1 MKPSI
6 VTSNDIYDL
15 LLEVRTLLSENNSI
29 SIENELKEFSLYKTS
44 KILGK
49 SQQTI
54 LRLVEEGLLTAIV
67 EKSNFTKTGKTFRF
81 TARAIKEYQN
91 SRNYSPINGRINYLE
106 SPQQLANRLIKEY
119 EKEVVLTLKKKSKA
133 LKYMNMYIALL

>member
-1 MKPSI
+1 MISSIIIILRITGMKPSI
-6 VTSNDIYDL
+6 VTSNEIYEI
-15 LLEVRTLLSENNSI
+15 LLEVRTMLSENNSI

-54 LRLVEEGLLTAIV
+54 LRLVEEGLLTAII
-67 EKSNFTKTGKTFRF
+67 EKSNFTNTGKTFRF

-91 SRNYSPINGRINYLE
+91 SRNYNPTNGRSKYLE
-106 SPQQLANRLIKEY
+106 SPQQLANRLKKEF
-119 EKEVVLTLKKKSKA
+119 EKK
-133 LKYMNMYIALL
+133 

>member
-6 VTSNDIYDL
+6 VTSNEIYDL

-29 SIENELKEFSLYKTS
+29 SIENELKEFSLYRTS

-54 LRLVEEGLLTAIV
+54 LRLVEEGLITAIV
-67 EKSNFTKTGKTFRF
+67 EKSNYAKTGRTFRF

-91 SRNYSPINGRINYLE
+91 SRNYNPTNGKLKYLE

-119 EKEVVLTLKKKSKA
+119 EIK
-133 LKYMNMYIALL
+133 

>member
-6 VTSNDIYDL
+6 VTSNEIYEI
-15 LLEVRTLLSENNSI
+15 LLEVRTMLCEKNSS
-29 SIENELKEFSLYKTS
+29 SIENDLKEFSLYKTS

-54 LRLVEEGLLTAIV
+54 LRLVEEGLLKAIV
-67 EKSNFTKTGKTFRF
+67 EKSNFTSTGKTFRF
-81 TARAIKEYQN
+81 TARSIKEYQI
-91 SRNYSPINGRINYLE
+91 SRNYNPTNGRAKYLE

-119 EKEVVLTLKKKSKA
+119 EKK
-133 LKYMNMYIALL
+133 

>member
-6 VTSNDIYDL
+6 VTSNEIYEI
-15 LLEVRTLLSENNSI
+15 LLEVRTMLSEKNSS

-54 LRLVEEGLLTAIV
+54 LRLVEEGLLKAIV
-67 EKSNFTKTGKTFRF
+67 EKSNFTSTGKTFRF
-81 TARAIKEYQN
+81 TTRSIKEYQN
-91 SRNYSPINGRINYLE
+91 SRNYNPTNGRSKYLE

-119 EKEVVLTLKKKSKA
+119 EKK
-133 LKYMNMYIALL
+133 